1 MNINLKRTNARPNTE
16 QAIKILNKLVERY
29 AHLLE
34 TEEQMYLEDYASELR
49 LGARD
54 LDQTATLI
62 SRVLEGVINIEIE
75 CKEDELDETIE
86 IEADSISL
94 LLHWDESTPQTGDM
108 HIPKEVAA
116 EMLSFDRNET
126 AIQNHALARVK
137 ADLRS
142 LDRATTT
149 LTKGQE
155 AKFTRQDALM
165 QIMRCAPD

>member
-62 SRVLEGVINIEIE
+62 SRVLEGVINIEI
-75 CKEDELDETIE
+75 
-86 IEADSISL
+86 
-94 LLHWDESTPQTGDM
+94 
-108 HIPKEVAA
+108 
-116 EMLSFDRNET
+116 N
-126 AIQNHALARVK
+126 
-137 ADLRS
+137 
-142 LDRATTT
+142 
-149 LTKGQE
+149 
-155 AKFTRQDALM
+155 AKKTN
-165 QIMRCAPD
+165 